1 MRRINGLEVLEDG
14 ESVRAGRLMIYD
26 SRDHQPHYAELTDA
40 QTAMRT
46 RARSEYIKR
55 TCDAWKTAGLVQ
67 QDADPSKP
75 DPNAA
80 SAVQA
85 QLETWQGRDS
95 VDIARDVE
103 RRRRAIHAEFTERLT
118 NAWKSR

>member
-1 MRRINGLEVLEDG
+1 MRYDDDYVLEDG
-14 ESVRAGRLMIYD
+14 ESVKVPVKLMD
-26 SRDHQPHYAELTDA
+26 NARDYQPHYGQLTDA
-40 QTAMRT
+40 QTAMRV

-55 TCDAWKTAGLVQ
+55 TCDAWKTAGRVQ

-75 DPNAA
+75 DPDAA
-80 SAVQA
+80 NAVQA
-85 QLETWQGRDS
+85 QLETWQGRDP